1 MLDIKIKEIFFVIAF
16 YPQNIFQSV
25 KIAYTH
31 MYASSSSTTTTTTTW
46 MTTSITSSVVSSVQ
60 RRVQLSPHNPPVGRR
75 RTPRSA
81 AAVATATNN
90 NNNNNNNECVK
101 TKREML
107 TLTAAMSFLTF
118 QREQA
123 RADDEVVVEEEEV
136 ATAEKEEEPVIVM
149 RDIRTVVITGCNHG
163 IGLDAATKFAKTNDL
178 QVILACRTMA
188 KAKEAKY
195 EILDAIAA
203 EGGRVNDPSLL
214 VPAECDLADLESI
227 KTFATSLGDEPIDIL
242 CLNAGVQYAGSKEV
256 NRTKDGFE
264 VSMGTDHLGH
274 FYLTNL
280 LLKNVER
287 AANSSTLKPRIVITA
302 SEVHDPES
310 PGGKVGRGAG
320 LGNFDGIKED
330 GAEFELMDGSEF
342 DADKAYKDSKLANI
356 LFANELN
363 RRLRLANSQIN
374 VVSFGPGLITRSN
387 FFQHQNPVFTKVFDF
402 AANDLLHVAE
412 TVSGGGD
419 CLIKMALDPEL
430 ENKTGVYY
438 NNDLGGDTG
447 HIFHEST
454 TSKES
459 MNTEEAEDLWTWSEA
474 LVGEEFDVYI

>member
-1 MLDIKIKEIFFVIAF
+1 LK
-16 YPQNIFQSV
+16 
-25 KIAYTH
+25 
-31 MYASSSSTTTTTTTW
+31 
-46 MTTSITSSVVSSVQ
+46 
-60 RRVQLSPHNPPVGRR
+60 
-75 RTPRSA
+75 
-81 AAVATATNN
+81 
-90 NNNNNNNECVK
+90 
-101 TKREML
+101 
-107 TLTAAMSFLTF
+107 
-118 QREQA
+118 
-123 RADDEVVVEEEEV
+123 
-136 ATAEKEEEPVIVM
+136 
-149 RDIRTVVITGCNHG
+149 
-163 IGLDAATKFAKTNDL
+163 
-178 QVILACRTMA
+178 VILACRTLA
-188 KAKEAKY
+188 KAKGAKS
-195 EILDAIAA
+195 EILEAIAQ
-203 EGGRVNDPSLL
+203 EGGKVNDSSLL

-264 VSMGTDHLGH
+264 ISMGTDHLGH

-280 LLKNVER
+280 LLKNVES
-287 AANSSTLKPRIVITA
+287 AGITSTLKPRIVVTA

-320 LGNFDGIKED
+320 LGDFEGIKED

-363 RRLRLANSQIN
+363 RRLRLAGSQIN

-438 NNDLGGDTG
+438 NNDLGGETG
-447 HIFHEST
+447 HVFHESK
-454 TSKES
+454 TSRES
-459 MNTEEAEDLWTWSEA
+459 MNVEEAVELWTWSEA
-474 LVGEEFDVYI
+474 LVGEEFDVYV

>member
-1 MLDIKIKEIFFVIAF
+1 MLKLTEIFSYPF
-16 YPQNIFQSV
+16 YPQNISS
-25 KIAYTH
+25 KSHILLR
-31 MYASSSSTTTTTTTW
+31 MYASSSTTTTITTW

-60 RRVQLSPHNPPVGRR
+60 RRVQPSPHNPPVGRR
-75 RTPRSA
+75 RRTPRRA
-81 AAVATATNN
+81 AAVIAAT
-90 NNNNNNNECVK
+90 NNNNNECVK

-107 TLTAAMSFLTF
+107 TLTVAMSFLTF

-123 RADDEVVVEEEEV
+123 RADDEVVEEEEEV

-280 LLKNVER
+280 LLKNVES
-287 AANSSTLKPRIVITA
+287 AASSSTLKPRIVITA

-438 NNDLGGDTG
+438 NNDIGGDTG
-447 HIFHEST
+447 HIFHEAS

>member
-1 MLDIKIKEIFFVIAF
+1 
-16 YPQNIFQSV
+16 
-25 KIAYTH
+25 
-31 MYASSSSTTTTTTTW
+31 MYAPSSTTTTTTTW
-46 MTTSITSSVVSSVQ
+46 MTTRITSSVVSSVQ

-75 RTPRSA
+75 RRPRRA
-81 AAVATATNN
+81 AAVAAAT
-90 NNNNNNNECVK
+90 NNNNNNECVK

-123 RADDEVVVEEEEV
+123 RADDEVVVVEEEEV

-264 VSMGTDHLGH
+264 VPGH
-274 FYLTNL
+274 
-280 LLKNVER
+280 R
-287 AANSSTLKPRIVITA
+287 Q
-302 SEVHDPES
+302 
-310 PGGKVGRGAG
+310 
-320 LGNFDGIKED
+320 
-330 GAEFELMDGSEF
+330 
-342 DADKAYKDSKLANI
+342 DA
-356 LFANELN
+356 
-363 RRLRLANSQIN
+363 
-374 VVSFGPGLITRSN
+374 
-387 FFQHQNPVFTKVFDF
+387 
-402 AANDLLHVAE
+402 
-412 TVSGGGD
+412 
-419 CLIKMALDPEL
+419 
-430 ENKTGVYY
+430 
-438 NNDLGGDTG
+438 
-447 HIFHEST
+447 
-454 TSKES
+454 
-459 MNTEEAEDLWTWSEA
+459 
-474 LVGEEFDVYI
+474 

>member
-1 MLDIKIKEIFFVIAF
+1 MGSATTTASSTVIGSDARV
-16 YPQNIFQSV
+16 FQLFARKSRSARAR
-25 KIAYTH
+25 ITTL
-31 MYASSSSTTTTTTTW
+31 SSSSSSSSSSKTKGDDKKDILTTKRELLA
-46 MTTSITSSVVSSVQ
+46 M
-60 RRVQLSPHNPPVGRR
+60 
-75 RTPRSA
+75 SA
-81 AAVATATNN
+81 AA
-90 NNNNNNNECVK
+90 
-101 TKREML
+101 
-107 TLTAAMSFLTF
+107 AAAISFASV
-118 QREQA
+118 QA
-123 RADDEVVVEEEEV
+123 RAEEEEEGV
-136 ATAEKEEEPVIVM
+136 IFTNEQKVEEPVTVM
-149 RDIRTVVITGCNHG
+149 RDIRTVLITGCNHG
-163 IGLDAATKFAKTNDL
+163 IGLDAAKKFAKRNDL
-178 QVILACRTMA
+178 KVILACRTLA
-188 KAKEAKY
+188 KAKGAKS
-195 EILDAIAA
+195 EILEAIAQ
-203 EGGRVNDPSLL
+203 EGGKVNDSSLL

-227 KTFATSLGDEPIDIL
+227 KIFATSLGDEPIDIL

-264 VSMGTDHLGH
+264 ISMGTDHLGH

-280 LLKNVER
+280 LLKNVES
-287 AANSSTLKPRIVITA
+287 AGITSTLKPRIVVTA

-320 LGNFDGIKED
+320 LGDFEGIKED

-363 RRLRLANSQIN
+363 RRLRLAGSQIN

-387 FFQHQNPVFTKVFDF
+387 FFQHQNQVFTKVFDF

-438 NNDLGGDTG
+438 NNDLGGETG
-447 HIFHEST
+447 HVFHESK
-454 TSKES
+454 TSRES
-459 MNTEEAEDLWTWSEA
+459 MNVEEAVELWTWSEA
-474 LVGEEFDVYI
+474 LVGEEFDVYV

>member
-1 MLDIKIKEIFFVIAF
+1 MNTAEQKNKECVDVTTLCQLVYPNEIRETTEKKGITRGIKMSSATTTASSTVIGSDARV
-16 YPQNIFQSV
+16 FQRFAR
-25 KIAYTH
+25 KNRRARARITT
-31 MYASSSSTTTTTTTW
+31 MSSSS
-46 MTTSITSSVVSSVQ
+46 SSSSSS
-60 RRVQLSPHNPPVGRR
+60 SPKKDILATKRELLAM
-75 RTPRSA
+75 SA
-81 AAVATATNN
+81 AAI
-90 NNNNNNNECVK
+90 
-101 TKREML
+101 
-107 TLTAAMSFLTF
+107 SFASV
-118 QREQA
+118 QA
-123 RADDEVVVEEEEV
+123 RAEEEEEGV
-136 ATAEKEEEPVIVM
+136 IFTDEQKVEEPVIVM
-149 RDIRTVVITGCNHG
+149 RDIRTVLITGCNHG
-163 IGLDAATKFAKTNDL
+163 IGLDAATKFAKRNDL
-178 QVILACRTMA
+178 KVILACRTLA
-188 KAKEAKY
+188 KAKEAKS
-195 EILDAIAA
+195 EILEAIAQ
-203 EGGRVNDPSLL
+203 EGGRVNDSSLL

-264 VSMGTDHLGH
+264 ISMGTDHLGH

-280 LLKNVER
+280 LLKNVES
-287 AANSSTLKPRIVITA
+287 AGITSTLKPRIVVTA

-320 LGNFDGIKED
+320 LGDFEGIKED

-363 RRLRLANSQIN
+363 RRLRLAGSQIN

-438 NNDLGGDTG
+438 NNDLGGETG
-447 HIFHEST
+447 HVFHESK
-454 TSKES
+454 TSRES
-459 MNTEEAEDLWTWSEA
+459 MNVEEAVELWTWSEA
-474 LVGEEFDVYI
+474 LVGEEFDVYV